1 MLSERNYSQLEKDV
15 EEVAMKKEQELQQ
28 LLRNNDMTNGQ
39 NEGEFTRAQSRNY
52 LDTRIL
58 NSCFSN
64 TDRIHELNRQ
74 IESMSDELISQEVEA
89 NSAIEQCEERFAAS
103 EQENAL
109 LRDNL
114 EEAKTNDTELRD
126 LRNSLSND
134 DQIVLQW
141 EERTNTLSE
150 SVAALE
156 HQLEEQEQEA
166 CDAIEQWQTTCSDLE
181 TKCATL
187 EVDIKNSRETISTRV
202 WSIEQLRS
210 CNESYCVQIKK
221 LKTASLIVESSVKAD
236 LVSATSEIPRLVE
249 VLEAERKNRVD
260 ERVQLQAELKAEKER
275 NIEARDE
282 IETLSSSLKEIKI
295 ESEDTLNQWTGT
307 YLYVLFSAFFDNSVT
322 FINNFP
328 LLLNPEQG
336 DTQNWKLILEKCSSN

>member
-1 MLSERNYSQLEKDV
+1 LILFFSDQVLLSEKNYSQLEKDV

-28 LLRNNDMTNGQ
+28 LLRNNDTTNGQ
-39 NEGEFTRAQSRNY
+39 NEGEFTRAQSRNN

-64 TDRIHELNRQ
+64 TDRILELNRQ
-74 IESMSDELISQEVEA
+74 IESMSDELVSQEVEA
-89 NSAIEQCEERFAAS
+89 NSAIEQWEDRFAAS

-114 EEAKTNDTELRD
+114 EEAKTNDTELQD

-156 HQLEEQEQEA
+156 HQLKEQEQEA

-187 EVDIKNSRETISTRV
+187 EVDIKNSRETMSTRG

-210 CNESYCVQIKK
+210 CNESYSLQIKK

-236 LVSATSEIPRLVE
+236 LVSASSEIPRLE
-249 VLEAERKNRVD
+249 GVLEAERKNRVD
-260 ERVQLQAELKAEKER
+260 EHVQLQAELKAEKER
-275 NIEARDE
+275 NSEARHE
-282 IETLSSSLKEIKI
+282 IDTLSSSLKEIEI

-307 YLYVLFSAFFDNSVT
+307 YLYVLFSAFFDNYVT

-328 LLLNPEQG
+328 LLLNPEQ
-336 DTQNWKLILEKCSSN
+336 